1 MKLPFKVVMVANEGQ
16 RMPDWVPQ
24 RLKDHGIEFNVHIC
38 DTPEQVTERAGDAD
52 VVWIFG
58 GSKVVASHILT
69 NLKRC
74 RAILRSGSG
83 TDNIPVVEATELGIV
98 VANTPEAV
106 TVGVAVHTIALLI
119 IAAQQIVQQD
129 RALHTE
135 AWGRACSYSVSQLAG
150 RTLGLIGF
158 GRIAQLVAQRA
169 RPFKLNLIAF
179 DPLIDPA
186 IMTKFTVQPTEF
198 DDLLQQSDFI
208 SLHCPLLDQTRHL
221 IGQPQLKQMQ
231 SHTVLINT
239 SRGPVID
246 ESALAHALSE
256 RWIAAAA
263 LDVFESEP
271 LPPDSLLL
279 QLDNVILTPHMSA
292 YTDIF
297 IHDFWSHAVLTLI
310 ELSKDRWPFWCVNPT
325 VKPRVPLSREQ
336 TNHPL

>member
-1 MKLPFKVVMVANEGQ
+1 MKLPFKVVMVASEGQ

-24 RLKDHGIEFNVHIC
+24 RLKNHGIDFSVHIC
-38 DTPEQVTERAGDAD
+38 DTSEQVIERAGDAN
-52 VVWIFG
+52 VIWVFG
-58 GSKVVASHILT
+58 GSKVVASHTLPK
-69 NLKRC
+69 LKRC
-74 RAILRSGSG
+74 QAILRSGSG
-83 TDNIPVVEATELGIV
+83 TDNIPVAEATELGIV

-119 IAAQQIVQQD
+119 TTAQQIVQQD

-135 AWGRACSYSVSQLAG
+135 AWDRACNYSASQLAG

-186 IMTKFTVQPTEF
+186 VMAEYTVQPTEF

-208 SLHCPLLDQTRHL
+208 SLHCPLLDQTHHL

-231 SHTVLINT
+231 SHAVLINT

-246 ESALAHALSE
+246 EAALVHALNE
-256 RWIAAAA
+256 KWIAAAA

-271 LPPDSLLL
+271 LLPDSPLL
-279 QLDNVILTPHMSA
+279 QLDTVILTPHISS
-292 YTDIF
+292 YTDVF
-297 IHDFWSHAVLTLI
+297 LDDFWSHSILTLI
-310 ELSKDRWPFWCVNPT
+310 ELSQNRWPFWCVNPN

-336 TNHPL
+336 TSHSL